1 MSNHFFKL
9 VKLALFITLVCTT
22 WLLGAE
28 LFYLAGIG
36 LAVLYTV
43 SFTAGLIL
51 AVSIWID
58 MNGR

>member
-22 WLLGAE
+22 WLLGAQ
-28 LFYLAGIG
+28 LLYLAGIG

-43 SFTAGLIL
+43 SFTAALIL